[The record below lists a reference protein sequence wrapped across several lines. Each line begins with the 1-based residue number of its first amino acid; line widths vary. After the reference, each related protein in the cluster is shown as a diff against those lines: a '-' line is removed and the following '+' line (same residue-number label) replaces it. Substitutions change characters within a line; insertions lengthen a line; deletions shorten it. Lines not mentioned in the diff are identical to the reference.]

1 MIGKPDFVF
10 PKQKIVIFVA
20 VNFRLIPNFTDM
32 KNLLFISTQ
41 TEEGVAVAENG
52 AETAAEVVK
61 ESPIAINSV
70 EDVKE
75 SVEQLFN
82 IDYSQLVDNLLDGEL
97 VVGLKNVA
105 ALVIY
110 YIGRWVV
117 RRVMKLMDKVYEKKS
132 VEKSLRSFLSG
143 VVKVLLYVVIVLI
156 VIQVLGIN
164 TTSLVA
170 MIASAG
176 LAIGMALSGTLQNF
190 AGGVMILL
198 LRPYRIGDYID
209 AQGEEGTV
217 TKIGLFS
224 TEIITVDNRI
234 IYIPNSTLSTS
245 VIDNYSTSE
254 MRRVDWTVSV
264 EYGSDPE
271 KVRQVLVDMLKSDS
285 RVAADPAP
293 VVFLVNLADSSVQ
306 FSARAWCKNGDYWGL
321 KFDIQERIYVEL
333 PKNGINFPFPQLD
346 VNLKK

>member
-1 MIGKPDFVF
+1 
-10 PKQKIVIFVA
+10 
-20 VNFRLIPNFTDM
+20 M

-41 TEEGVAVAENG
+41 TEEGVV
-52 AETAAEVVK
+52 AAESAEATAEVAQ

-75 SVEQLFN
+75 SVEQLFS
-82 IDYSQLVDNLLDGEL
+82 IDYSQLMDKLLEGAL
-97 VVGLKNVA
+97 VVGLKIVA
-105 ALVIY
+105 ALLIY
-110 YIGRWVV
+110 YVGRWFV

-156 VIQVLGIN
+156 IIQVLGIN

-224 TEIITVDNRI
+224 TEIITVDNRV
-234 IYIPNSTLSTS
+234 IYIPNSTISTS

-254 MRRVDWTVSV
+254 MRRVDWTVNV
-264 EYGSDPE
+264 EYGSDPD
-271 KVRQVLVDMLKSDS
+271 KVRKVLVDMLKSDS

-306 FSARAWCKNGDYWGL
+306 FSARAWCRNSDYWGL

-333 PKNGINFPFPQLD
+333 PKSGVNFPFPQLD
-346 VNLKK
+346 VNVKK

>member
-1 MIGKPDFVF
+1 
-10 PKQKIVIFVA
+10 
-20 VNFRLIPNFTDM
+20 M
-32 KNLLFISTQ
+32 KNLLFISAQ
-41 TEEGVAVAENG
+41 AEESAAA
-52 AETAAEVVK
+52 AETAAETTTEVAAEVAN
-61 ESPIAINSV
+61 ETPLAINSV
-70 EDVKE
+70 EDVKAG
-75 SVEQLFN
+75 VEQLFS
-82 IDYSQLVDNLLDGEL
+82 IDYSQLIDTLLEGAM
-97 VVGLKNVA
+97 VVGLKIIA

-110 YIGRWVV
+110 YVGRWIV
-117 RRVMKLMDKVYEKKS
+117 RRVMKLMDKIYEKKS

-224 TEIITVDNRI
+224 TEIITVDNRV
-234 IYIPNSTLSTS
+234 IYIPNSTISTS
-245 VIDNYSTSE
+245 VIDNYSTSQ
-254 MRRVDWTVSV
+254 MRRVDWTLNV
-264 EYGSDPE
+264 EYGTDPE
-271 KVRQVLVDMLKSDS
+271 KVRQLMVDMLKNDS
-285 RVAADPAP
+285 RVVADPEP
-293 VVFLVNLADSSVQ
+293 VVFLVNLADSAVQ
-306 FSARAWCKNGDYWGL
+306 FSVRAWCKNEDYWGL
-321 KFDIQERIYVEL
+321 KFDIQERLYVEL
-333 PKNGINFPFPQLD
+333 PKSGINFTYPQIN
-346 VNLKK
+346 VNVKK

>member
-1 MIGKPDFVF
+1 
-10 PKQKIVIFVA
+10 
-20 VNFRLIPNFTDM
+20 M

-41 TEEGVAVAENG
+41 AEESATVVENG

-61 ESPIAINSV
+61 ESPLAIHSV

-75 SVEQLFN
+75 GVEQLFSV
-82 IDYSQLVDNLLDGEL
+82 DYSQLVDKLMEGAL
-97 VVGLKNVA
+97 VVGLKIVA

-110 YIGRWVV
+110 YIGRWIV
-117 RRVMKLMDKVYEKKS
+117 RRLMKFMDRVYEKKS

-143 VVKVLLYVVIVLI
+143 VVKVLLYIVIVLV

-164 TTSLVA
+164 TTSFVA
-170 MIASAG
+170 MLASAG

-217 TKIGLFS
+217 RKIGLFS

-234 IYIPNSTLSTS
+234 IYIPNSTISTS

-254 MRRVDWTVSV
+254 MRRVDWTISV
-264 EYGSDPE
+264 EYGTDPE
-271 KVRQVLVDMLKSDS
+271 KLRQVVTEILKSDS
-285 RVAADPAP
+285 RAAADPAP
-293 VVFLVNLADSSVQ
+293 YVLLVNLADSSVD
-306 FSARAWCKNGDYWGL
+306 FSARAWCKNADYWGL

>member
-1 MIGKPDFVF
+1 
-10 PKQKIVIFVA
+10 
-20 VNFRLIPNFTDM
+20 M
-32 KNLLFISTQ
+32 KNLLFISAQ
-41 TEEGVAVAENG
+41 TEEGAAVAENG

-61 ESPIAINSV
+61 ESPITINSV

-75 SVEQLFN
+75 SVEQLFS
-82 IDYSQLVDNLLDGEL
+82 IDYSQLVDKLLEGAL
-97 VVGLKNVA
+97 VVGLKIVA

-110 YIGRWVV
+110 YLGRWVV

-156 VIQVLGIN
+156 IIQVLGIN

-224 TEIITVDNRI
+224 TEIVTVDNRI
-234 IYIPNSTLSTS
+234 IYIPNSTISTS

-306 FSARAWCKNGDYWGL
+306 FSARAWCKNGDFWGL

>member
-1 MIGKPDFVF
+1 
-10 PKQKIVIFVA
+10 
-20 VNFRLIPNFTDM
+20 M

-41 TEEGVAVAENG
+41 AQESVVAAENG
-52 AETAAEVVK
+52 AETAAEAVK
-61 ESPIAINSV
+61 ESPIAIHSV

-75 SVEQLFN
+75 GVEQLFN
-82 IDYSQLVDNLLDGEL
+82 IDYSQLIDKLLEGAL
-97 VVGLKNVA
+97 VVGIKIVA

-110 YIGRWVV
+110 YIGRWIV

-132 VEKSLRSFLSG
+132 VEKSLRTFLSG
-143 VVKVLLYVVIVLI
+143 VVKVLLYVVVVL
-156 VIQVLGIN
+156 VVVQVLGIN

-170 MIASAG
+170 MLASAG

-217 TKIGLFS
+217 RKIGLFS

-234 IYIPNSTLSTS
+234 IYIPNSTISTS
-245 VIDNYSTSE
+245 VIDNYSTQE
-254 MRRVDWTVSV
+254 MRRVDWTISV
-264 EYGSDPE
+264 EYGTDPE
-271 KVRQVLVDMLKSDS
+271 KLRQVVTEMLKSDS
-285 RVAADPAP
+285 RVVADPAP
-293 VVFLVNLADSSVQ
+293 SVYLVTLADSSVN
-306 FSARAWCKNGDYWGL
+306 FSARAWCKNGDFWGL

>member
-1 MIGKPDFVF
+1 
-10 PKQKIVIFVA
+10 
-20 VNFRLIPNFTDM
+20 M

-41 TEEGVAVAENG
+41 AEESAAVVENG
-52 AETAAEVVK
+52 AETVAEAVN
-61 ESPIAINSV
+61 ESPLAINSV

-75 SVEQLFN
+75 SVEQLFSV
-82 IDYSQLVDNLLDGEL
+82 DYSQLIDKLLEGAL
-97 VVGLKNVA
+97 VVGLKIIA

-110 YIGRWVV
+110 YIGRWIV
-117 RRVMKLMDKVYEKKS
+117 RRVMKFMDKIYEKKS

-143 VVKVLLYVVIVLI
+143 VVKVLLYLVIVLI
-156 VIQVLGIN
+156 IIQVLGIN

-170 MIASAG
+170 MLASAG

-217 TKIGLFS
+217 RKIGLFS

-234 IYIPNSTLSTS
+234 IYIPNSSISTS

-264 EYGSDPE
+264 EYGTDPE
-271 KVRQVLVDMLKSDS
+271 KVRKVLVDMLKSDS

-293 VVFLVNLADSSVQ
+293 VVFLVNLANSSVD
-306 FSARAWCKNGDYWGL
+306 FSARAWCKNGDYWSL

>member
-1 MIGKPDFVF
+1 
-10 PKQKIVIFVA
+10 
-20 VNFRLIPNFTDM
+20 M

-41 TEEGVAVAENG
+41 AEENATVVENSAETVAE
-52 AETAAEVVK
+52 AAN
-61 ESPIAINSV
+61 ESPLAIHSV

-75 SVEQLFN
+75 SVEQLFSV
-82 IDYSQLVDNLLDGEL
+82 DYSQLIDKLLEGAL
-97 VVGLKNVA
+97 VVGLKIIA

-110 YIGRWVV
+110 YIGRWIV
-117 RRVMKLMDKVYEKKS
+117 RRVMKFMDKIYEKKS

-156 VIQVLGIN
+156 IIQVLGIN

-170 MIASAG
+170 MLASAG

-217 TKIGLFS
+217 RKIGLFS

-234 IYIPNSTLSTS
+234 IYIPNSTISTS

-264 EYGSDPE
+264 EYGTDPE
-271 KVRQVLVDMLKSDS
+271 KVRKVLVDMLKSDS

-293 VVFLVNLADSSVQ
+293 VVFLVNLADSSVD
-306 FSARAWCKNGDYWGL
+306 FSARAWCKNEDYWGL

>member
-1 MIGKPDFVF
+1 
-10 PKQKIVIFVA
+10 
-20 VNFRLIPNFTDM
+20 M

-41 TEEGVAVAENG
+41 AEEGVV
-52 AETAAEVVK
+52 AAESAEATAEVAQ

-75 SVEQLFN
+75 SVEQLFS
-82 IDYSQLVDNLLDGEL
+82 IDYSQLMDKLLEGAL
-97 VVGLKNVA
+97 VVGLKIVA
-105 ALVIY
+105 ALLIY
-110 YIGRWVV
+110 YVGRWFV

-224 TEIITVDNRI
+224 TEIITVDNRV
-234 IYIPNSTLSTS
+234 IYIPNSTISTS

-254 MRRVDWTVSV
+254 MRRVDWTVNV
-264 EYGSDPE
+264 EYGSDPD
-271 KVRQVLVDMLKSDS
+271 KVRKVLVDMLKSDS

-306 FSARAWCKNGDYWGL
+306 FSARAWCKNSDYWGL

-333 PKNGINFPFPQLD
+333 PKSGVNFPFPQLD
-346 VNLKK
+346 VNIKK

>member
-1 MIGKPDFVF
+1 
-10 PKQKIVIFVA
+10 
-20 VNFRLIPNFTDM
+20 M
-32 KNLLFISTQ
+32 KNLLFISAQ
-41 TEEGVAVAENG
+41 TEEGAAVAENG

-75 SVEQLFN
+75 SVEQLFS
-82 IDYSQLVDNLLDGEL
+82 IDYSQLVDKLLEGAL
-97 VVGLKNVA
+97 VVGLKIIA

-110 YIGRWVV
+110 YLGRWVV

-156 VIQVLGIN
+156 IIQVLGIN

-234 IYIPNSTLSTS
+234 IYIPNSTISTS

-264 EYGSDPE
+264 EYGSDPA

-306 FSARAWCKNGDYWGL
+306 FSARAWCKNGDFWGL

>member
-1 MIGKPDFVF
+1 
-10 PKQKIVIFVA
+10 
-20 VNFRLIPNFTDM
+20 M

-41 TEEGVAVAENG
+41 AQESVVAAENG
-52 AETAAEVVK
+52 AETAAEAVK
-61 ESPIAINSV
+61 ESPIAIHSV

-75 SVEQLFN
+75 GVEQLFS
-82 IDYSQLVDNLLDGEL
+82 IDYAGLVDKLLEGVL
-97 VVGLKNVA
+97 VVGLKIVA

-110 YIGRWVV
+110 YIGRWIV
-117 RRVMKLMDKVYEKKS
+117 RRVMRMMDRVYEKKS

-143 VVKVLLYVVIVLI
+143 VVKVLLYVV
-156 VIQVLGIN
+156 VILVVVQVLGIN

-170 MIASAG
+170 MLASAG

-217 TKIGLFS
+217 RKIGLFS

-234 IYIPNSTLSTS
+234 IYIPNSTISTS
-245 VIDNYSTSE
+245 VIDNYSTQE
-254 MRRVDWTVSV
+254 MRRVDWTISV
-264 EYGSDPE
+264 EYGTDPE
-271 KVRQVLVDMLKSDS
+271 KLRQVVTEMLKSDS

-293 VVFLVNLADSSVQ
+293 SVYLVTLADSSVN

>member
-1 MIGKPDFVF
+1 
-10 PKQKIVIFVA
+10 
-20 VNFRLIPNFTDM
+20 L
-32 KNLLFISTQ
+32 
-41 TEEGVAVAENG
+41 EGA
-52 AETAAEVVK
+52 
-61 ESPIAINSV
+61 
-70 EDVKE
+70 
-75 SVEQLFN
+75 
-82 IDYSQLVDNLLDGEL
+82 L
-97 VVGLKNVA
+97 VVGLKIIA

-110 YIGRWVV
+110 YIGRWIV
-117 RRVMKLMDKVYEKKS
+117 RRVMKFMDKIYEKKS

-156 VIQVLGIN
+156 IIQVLGIN

-170 MIASAG
+170 MLASAG

-217 TKIGLFS
+217 RKIGLFS

-234 IYIPNSTLSTS
+234 IYIPNSTISTS

-264 EYGSDPE
+264 EYGTDPE
-271 KVRQVLVDMLKSDS
+271 KVRKVLVDMLKSDS

-293 VVFLVNLADSSVQ
+293 VVFLVNLADSSVD
-306 FSARAWCKNGDYWGL
+306 FSARAWCKNEDYWGL

-333 PKNGINFPFPQLD
+333 PKNDINFPFPQLD

>member
-1 MIGKPDFVF
+1 
-10 PKQKIVIFVA
+10 
-20 VNFRLIPNFTDM
+20 M

-41 TEEGVAVAENG
+41 AEEGVV
-52 AETAAEVVK
+52 AAESAEATAEVAQ

-75 SVEQLFN
+75 SVEQLFS
-82 IDYSQLVDNLLDGEL
+82 IDYSQLMDKLLEGAL
-97 VVGLKNVA
+97 VVGLKIVA
-105 ALVIY
+105 ALLIY
-110 YIGRWVV
+110 YVGRWFV

-156 VIQVLGIN
+156 IIQVLGIN

-224 TEIITVDNRI
+224 TEIITVDNRV
-234 IYIPNSTLSTS
+234 IYIPNSTISTS

-254 MRRVDWTVSV
+254 MRRVDWTVNV
-264 EYGSDPE
+264 EYGSDPD
-271 KVRQVLVDMLKSDS
+271 KVRKVLVDMLKSDS

-306 FSARAWCKNGDYWGL
+306 FSARAWCRNSDYWGL

-333 PKNGINFPFPQLD
+333 PKSGVNFPFPQLD
-346 VNLKK
+346 VNIKK

>member
-1 MIGKPDFVF
+1 
-10 PKQKIVIFVA
+10 
-20 VNFRLIPNFTDM
+20 M

-41 TEEGVAVAENG
+41 AEESIAVVENG
-52 AETAAEVVK
+52 AEAAAEVVK
-61 ESPIAINSV
+61 ESPLTINSV

-75 SVEQLFN
+75 GVEQLFN
-82 IDYSQLVDNLLDGEL
+82 VDYAGLMDKLLDGVM
-97 VVGLKNVA
+97 VVGLKIVA

-110 YIGRWVV
+110 YLGRWFV
-117 RRVMKLMDKVYEKKS
+117 RRVMKLMDKIYEKKS

-234 IYIPNSTLSTS
+234 IYIPNSTISTS

-254 MRRVDWTVSV
+254 MRRVDWTISV
-264 EYGSDPE
+264 EYGTDPE
-271 KVRQVLVDMLKSDS
+271 KLRKVLVDMLKSDS
-285 RVAADPAP
+285 RVATDPAP
-293 VVFLVNLADSSVQ
+293 VVFLVNLADSSVD
-306 FSARAWCKNGDYWGL
+306 FSARVWCKNADYWGL

>member
-1 MIGKPDFVF
+1 
-10 PKQKIVIFVA
+10 
-20 VNFRLIPNFTDM
+20 M

-41 TEEGVAVAENG
+41 TEEGAAVAQNG

-61 ESPIAINSV
+61 ESPLTINSV

-75 SVEQLFN
+75 GVEQLFN
-82 IDYSQLVDNLLDGEL
+82 VDYAGLMDKLLDGVM
-97 VVGLKNVA
+97 VVGLKIVA

-110 YIGRWVV
+110 YLGRWVV
-117 RRVMKLMDKVYEKKS
+117 RRVMKLMDKIYEKKS

-234 IYIPNSTLSTS
+234 IYIPNSTISTS

-254 MRRVDWTVSV
+254 MRRVDWTISV
-264 EYGSDPE
+264 EYGTDPE
-271 KVRQVLVDMLKSDS
+271 KLRKVLVDMLKSDS
-285 RVAADPAP
+285 RVATDPAP

-333 PKNGINFPFPQLD
+333 PKNDINFPFPQLD

>member
-1 MIGKPDFVF
+1 M
-10 PKQKIVIFVA
+10 
-20 VNFRLIPNFTDM
+20 
-32 KNLLFISTQ
+32 FISAQ
-41 TEEGVAVAENG
+41 TEEGAAVAENG
-52 AETAAEVVK
+52 AEAAAEVVK

-82 IDYSQLVDNLLDGEL
+82 IDYSQLVDKLLEGAL
-97 VVGLKNVA
+97 VVGLKIVA

-110 YIGRWVV
+110 YLGRWVV

-224 TEIITVDNRI
+224 TEIVTVDNRI
-234 IYIPNSTLSTS
+234 IYIPNSTISTS

>member
-1 MIGKPDFVF
+1 
-10 PKQKIVIFVA
+10 
-20 VNFRLIPNFTDM
+20 M

-41 TEEGVAVAENG
+41 AEESATVVENG
-52 AETAAEVVK
+52 AEAVAEAAN
-61 ESPIAINSV
+61 ESPLAIHSV

-75 SVEQLFN
+75 SVEQLFSV
-82 IDYSQLVDNLLDGEL
+82 DYSQLIDKLLEGAL
-97 VVGLKNVA
+97 VVGLKIIA

-110 YIGRWVV
+110 YIGRWIV
-117 RRVMKLMDKVYEKKS
+117 RRVMKFMDKIYEKKS

-156 VIQVLGIN
+156 IIQVLGIN

-170 MIASAG
+170 MLASAG
-176 LAIGMALSGTLQNF
+176 LAICMALSGTLQNF

-217 TKIGLFS
+217 RKIGLFS

-234 IYIPNSTLSTS
+234 IYIPNSTISTS

-264 EYGSDPE
+264 EYGTDPE
-271 KVRQVLVDMLKSDS
+271 KVRKVLVDMLKSDS

-293 VVFLVNLADSSVQ
+293 VVFLVNLADSSVD
-306 FSARAWCKNGDYWGL
+306 FSARAWCKNEDYWSL

-333 PKNGINFPFPQLD
+333 PKNDINFPFPQLD

>member
-1 MIGKPDFVF
+1 M
-10 PKQKIVIFVA
+10 
-20 VNFRLIPNFTDM
+20 
-32 KNLLFISTQ
+32 
-41 TEEGVAVAENG
+41 ENG

-61 ESPIAINSV
+61 ESPLAIHSV

-75 SVEQLFN
+75 GVEQLFSV
-82 IDYSQLVDNLLDGEL
+82 DYSQLVDKLMEGAL
-97 VVGLKNVA
+97 VVGLKIVA

-110 YIGRWVV
+110 YIGRWIV
-117 RRVMKLMDKVYEKKS
+117 RRLMKFMDRVYEKKS

-143 VVKVLLYVVIVLI
+143 VVKVLLYIVIVLV

-164 TTSLVA
+164 TTSFVA
-170 MIASAG
+170 MLASAG

-217 TKIGLFS
+217 RKIGLFS

-234 IYIPNSTLSTS
+234 IYIPNSTISTS

-254 MRRVDWTVSV
+254 MRRVDWTISV
-264 EYGSDPE
+264 EYGTDPE
-271 KVRQVLVDMLKSDS
+271 KLRQVVTEILKSDS
-285 RVAADPAP
+285 RAAADPAP
-293 VVFLVNLADSSVQ
+293 YVLLVNLADSSVD
-306 FSARAWCKNGDYWGL
+306 FSARAWCKNADYWGL

>member
-1 MIGKPDFVF
+1 
-10 PKQKIVIFVA
+10 
-20 VNFRLIPNFTDM
+20 M

-41 TEEGVAVAENG
+41 AEEGVVAAEG
-52 AETAAEVVK
+52 AEATAEVAQ

-75 SVEQLFN
+75 SVEQLFS
-82 IDYSQLVDNLLDGEL
+82 IDYSQLMDKLLEGAL
-97 VVGLKNVA
+97 VVGLKIVA
-105 ALVIY
+105 ALLIY
-110 YIGRWVV
+110 YVGRWFV

-156 VIQVLGIN
+156 IIQVLGIN

-224 TEIITVDNRI
+224 TEIITVDNRV
-234 IYIPNSTLSTS
+234 IYIPNSTISTS

-254 MRRVDWTVSV
+254 MRRVDWTVNV
-264 EYGSDPE
+264 EYGSDPD
-271 KVRQVLVDMLKSDS
+271 KVRKVLVDMLRSDS

-306 FSARAWCKNGDYWGL
+306 FSARAWCKNSDYWGL

-333 PKNGINFPFPQLD
+333 PKSGVNFPFPQLD
-346 VNLKK
+346 VNIKK

>member
-1 MIGKPDFVF
+1 
-10 PKQKIVIFVA
+10 
-20 VNFRLIPNFTDM
+20 M

-41 TEEGVAVAENG
+41 AEEGVVAAEG
-52 AETAAEVVK
+52 AEATAEVAQ

-75 SVEQLFN
+75 SVEQLFS
-82 IDYSQLVDNLLDGEL
+82 IDYSQLMDKLLEGAL
-97 VVGLKNVA
+97 VVGLKIVA
-105 ALVIY
+105 ALLIY
-110 YIGRWVV
+110 YVGRWFV

-156 VIQVLGIN
+156 IIQVLGIN

-224 TEIITVDNRI
+224 TEIITVDNRV
-234 IYIPNSTLSTS
+234 IYIPNSTISTS

-254 MRRVDWTVSV
+254 MRRVDWTVNV
-264 EYGSDPE
+264 EYGSDPD
-271 KVRQVLVDMLKSDS
+271 KVRKVLVDMLKSDS
-285 RVAADPAP
+285 RVATDPAP

-306 FSARAWCKNGDYWGL
+306 FSARAWCKNSDYWGL

-333 PKNGINFPFPQLD
+333 PKSGVNFPFPQLD
-346 VNLKK
+346 VNIKK

>member
-1 MIGKPDFVF
+1 
-10 PKQKIVIFVA
+10 
-20 VNFRLIPNFTDM
+20 M
-32 KNLLFISTQ
+32 KF
-41 TEEGVAVAENG
+41 
-52 AETAAEVVK
+52 
-61 ESPIAINSV
+61 
-70 EDVKE
+70 
-75 SVEQLFN
+75 
-82 IDYSQLVDNLLDGEL
+82 
-97 VVGLKNVA
+97 
-105 ALVIY
+105 
-110 YIGRWVV
+110 
-117 RRVMKLMDKVYEKKS
+117 MDKIYEKKS

-156 VIQVLGIN
+156 IIQVLGIN

-170 MIASAG
+170 MLASAG

-224 TEIITVDNRI
+224 TEIITVDNRV
-234 IYIPNSTLSTS
+234 IYIPNSTISTS

-254 MRRVDWTVSV
+254 MRRVDWTVNV
-264 EYGSDPE
+264 EYGSDPD
-271 KVRQVLVDMLKSDS
+271 KVRKVLVDMLKSDS

-306 FSARAWCKNGDYWGL
+306 FSARAWCKNSDYWGL

-333 PKNGINFPFPQLD
+333 PKSGVNFPFPQLD
-346 VNLKK
+346 VNIKK

>member
-1 MIGKPDFVF
+1 
-10 PKQKIVIFVA
+10 
-20 VNFRLIPNFTDM
+20 M
-32 KNLLFISTQ
+32 KNLLFISAQ
-41 TEEGVAVAENG
+41 TEEGAAVAENG
-52 AETAAEVVK
+52 AEAAAEVVK

-70 EDVKE
+70 DDVKE
-75 SVEQLFN
+75 SVEQLFS
-82 IDYSQLVDNLLDGEL
+82 IDYSQLVDKLLEGAL
-97 VVGLKNVA
+97 VVGLKIIA

-110 YIGRWVV
+110 YLGRWVV

-156 VIQVLGIN
+156 IIQVLGIN

-234 IYIPNSTLSTS
+234 IYIPNSTISTS

-306 FSARAWCKNGDYWGL
+306 FSARAWCKNGDFWGL

>member
-1 MIGKPDFVF
+1 
-10 PKQKIVIFVA
+10 
-20 VNFRLIPNFTDM
+20 M

-41 TEEGVAVAENG
+41 AEEGVVAAEG
-52 AETAAEVVK
+52 AEATAEVAQ

-75 SVEQLFN
+75 SVEQLFS
-82 IDYSQLVDNLLDGEL
+82 IDYSQLMDKLLEGAL
-97 VVGLKNVA
+97 VVGLKIVA
-105 ALVIY
+105 ALLIY
-110 YIGRWVV
+110 YVGRWFV

-156 VIQVLGIN
+156 IIQVLGIN

-224 TEIITVDNRI
+224 TEIITVDNRV
-234 IYIPNSTLSTS
+234 IYIPNSTISTS

-254 MRRVDWTVSV
+254 MRRVDWTVNV
-264 EYGSDPE
+264 EYGSDPD
-271 KVRQVLVDMLKSDS
+271 KVRKVLVDMLKSDS

-306 FSARAWCKNGDYWGL
+306 FSARAWCKNSDYWGL

-333 PKNGINFPFPQLD
+333 PKSGVNFPFAQLD
-346 VNLKK
+346 VNIKK

>member
-1 MIGKPDFVF
+1 
-10 PKQKIVIFVA
+10 
-20 VNFRLIPNFTDM
+20 M
-32 KNLLFISTQ
+32 KNLLFISAQ
-41 TEEGVAVAENG
+41 TEEGAAVAENG
-52 AETAAEVVK
+52 AEAAAEVVK

-75 SVEQLFN
+75 SVEQLFS
-82 IDYSQLVDNLLDGEL
+82 IDYSQLVDKLLEGAL
-97 VVGLKNVA
+97 VVGLKIVA

-110 YIGRWVV
+110 YLGRWVV

-224 TEIITVDNRI
+224 TEIVTVDNRI
-234 IYIPNSTLSTS
+234 IYIPNSTISTS

-306 FSARAWCKNGDYWGL
+306 FSARAWCKNGDFWGL

>member
-1 MIGKPDFVF
+1 
-10 PKQKIVIFVA
+10 
-20 VNFRLIPNFTDM
+20 M

-41 TEEGVAVAENG
+41 TEEGAAVAENG

-75 SVEQLFN
+75 SVEQLFS
-82 IDYSQLVDNLLDGEL
+82 IDYSQLVDKLLEGAL
-97 VVGLKNVA
+97 VVGLKIIA

-110 YIGRWVV
+110 YLGRWVV

-156 VIQVLGIN
+156 IIQVLGIN

-224 TEIITVDNRI
+224 TEIVTVDNRI
-234 IYIPNSTLSTS
+234 IYIPNSTISTS

-264 EYGSDPE
+264 EYGADPE

-306 FSARAWCKNGDYWGL
+306 FSARAWCKNGDFWGL